1 MMPAF
6 FPIPLGR
13 RIPGALHS
21 VSCSL
26 PTMRDIIDYEEKRP
40 ETLAR
45 MAAGYPR
52 FFMHPCVAELR
63 AKLAET
69 NCGARETLWP
79 VRSVRVARALVMQ
92 LGSGETKS
100 ALGGTVQIVTHEATA
115 EWSAQARLYLQH
127 TGALIGS
134 REAEDALVR
143 GGWRDAAER
152 EELFSGDSAAEVQ
165 RVLGGLFAGT
175 TPRDRLLAAS
185 GMSAVLA
192 AFAAVNVVQAPRGR
206 TAWLQLGWLYLD
218 TIALLKK
225 FTVNPARDYLHQAD
239 ALDLVSLER
248 ALRKHGSRLAG
259 IVLEAP
265 GNPLVQTPDVAAV
278 AALARAHGVR
288 VVIDPAISSPFNVD
302 VLRQADVVAF
312 SLTKYAAHAGDV
324 MAGAAVINPAGPDA
338 AALREALTREI
349 EPPYAR
355 DLARLAVQIGGA
367 AEIVERINANTRRVA
382 EFLERHSRV
391 RRVWWAGQAGC
402 AGNYAKI
409 ARHAEAWGGVISFV
423 LREPVG
429 SFYDEVRVAKGPS
442 FGMSETLLC
451 PYVYL
456 AHYDLVG
463 TAEGRAELA
472 ASGLEPELL
481 RLSVGAEPAEEIV
494 AELARALG

>member
-1 MMPAF
+1 MSEF
-6 FPIPLGR
+6 SPIPLGR

-26 PTMRDIIDYEEKRP
+26 PTMRDIIGYEEKRP
-40 ETLAR
+40 ETLER

-52 FFMHPCVAELR
+52 FFMHPCVTELR
-63 AKLAET
+63 ARLTESS
-69 NCGARETLWP
+69 CRVGQTLWP
-79 VRSVRVARALVMQ
+79 VRSARVARALVTQ
-92 LGSGETKS
+92 LGSGAAKP
-100 ALGGTVQIVTHEATA
+100 ALRGTVQVVTHEATA
-115 EWSAQARLYLQH
+115 ELSAQARLYLQH
-127 TGALIGS
+127 TGGLIGS

-143 GGWRDAAER
+143 GGWRGAAER
-152 EELFSGDSAAEVQ
+152 EELFAGDAVAEVQ

-185 GMSAVLA
+185 GMSAVHT
-192 AFAAVNVVQAPRGR
+192 AFAAVNGVQAPRGR

-225 FTVNPARDYLHQAD
+225 FTANPAHDYLHQAD
-239 ALDLVSLER
+239 ALDLAALER
-248 ALRKHGSRLAG
+248 ALHEHGSRLAG

-265 GNPLVQTPDVAAV
+265 GNPLVQTPDVATV
-278 AALARAHGVR
+278 AALARTHGVR

-324 MAGAAVINPAGPDA
+324 MAGAAVINPAGPEA
-338 AALREALTREI
+338 AALRAALTREI
-349 EPPYAR
+349 EPPYQR
-355 DLARLAVQIGGA
+355 DLARLAAQIGSA

-382 EFLERHSRV
+382 EFLERHPRV
-391 RRVWWAGQAGC
+391 QRVWWAGQAGC
-402 AGNYAKI
+402 AENYAQI
-409 ARHAEAWGGVISFV
+409 ARHAEAWGGVISFA
-423 LREPVG
+423 LRGPVG
-429 SFYDEVRVAKGPS
+429 RFYDEVRVAKGPS

-456 AHYDLVG
+456 AHYDLAG

-481 RLSVGAEPAEEIV
+481 RLSVGAEPGAEIL